1 MANQQQQEEDFLT
14 EDPEISSQKVV
25 LLSFLSPEKILNNKD
40 IFLFQQFLKDYAIQ
54 WRTSK
59 FEAWFAEQITG
70 MNKKLEDIAGKLE
83 KVSGPESE
91 VSASASASA
100 SAFAASAAADVRQ
113 NLLRIDS
120 FVEEFQQY
128 TRKNTREI
136 TQTGLQDEYETFLFK
151 NGAKLE
157 EEFFK
162 LNEFRTT
169 IRGIKVRG
177 VYSSEAEAS
186 ARAKRLQ
193 KADPNFNVY
202 MGAVGKWMA
211 WEPDPNKV
219 ADSEY
224 ANEQLNTLMKKYREN
239 EDNREVFYNEQ
250 KKSRIGMAKTKGAA
264 DVQENEPKLTAS
276 VVTDTPTLEPS
287 SASASAPQGNSYDGL
302 FSGPADLAISR
313 KVEKAAEKLIEK
325 VIEKV
330 IDSKESNESNES
342 KE

>member
-1 MANQQQQEEDFLT
+1 MAAHQQQEEDFLS
-14 EDPEISSQKVV
+14 EDPEIPSQKVV

-40 IFLFQQFLKDYAIQ
+40 VFLFQQFLKDYEVQ

-59 FEAWFAEQITG
+59 FEAWFAEQISG
-70 MNKKLEDIAGKLE
+70 LNKKLEGIAGKLDKPAE
-83 KVSGPESE
+83 GPDGTKGPESG
-91 VSASASASA
+91 
-100 SAFAASAAADVRQ
+100 AASAAAALCAAAAADIRQ
-113 NLLRIDS
+113 NLLRVDT

-128 TRKNTREI
+128 TRKNVREL
-136 TQTGLQDEYETFLFK
+136 TQTSLQDEYETFLFK
-151 NGAKLE
+151 NSAKLE

-162 LNEFRTT
+162 MNEFRTT

-186 ARAKRLQ
+186 VRAKRLQ
-193 KADPNFNVY
+193 KSDPNFNVY

-250 KKSRIGMAKTKGAA
+250 KKSRIGMAKTKATAG
-264 DVQENEPKLTAS
+264 VEENETKLTAS

-287 SASASAPQGNSYDGL
+287 SSTSQGTSYDGL

-313 KVEKAAEKLIEK
+313 KVEKAAEKVIEK
-325 VIEKV
+325 VIE
-330 IDSKESNESNES
+330 SKES